1 MVYFQITRVG
11 YDCGEEKENC
21 KKYPNHCIDCV
32 KTQLKKYSLDTDQN
46 IKITLIDSEEKRIQM
61 FQDLIWQKFLDVL
74 NIKHIILISKDSGL
88 LVIDYPI
95 SGAGVDIELLSGF
108 IQANITFSE
117 RSTELNLYTGY
128 EQNKIFYEFQ
138 YQNFNILLKNGEFLR
153 VAMVLDNKASDSL
166 KTLVT
171 DFLIEYEGRYLDKI
185 GTLVRT
191 GKLEFEHTLDFF
203 IDTFNIKLVFPH
215 VLTHTFL
222 PSVLESI
229 EKNPFQK
236 AIIDLARELLAS
248 KQFFFLIN
256 LIDEVQKIVENI
268 GANRILYEIHQ
279 LIDKNVIIPT
289 TIETAENSIS
299 NYQESQAIRI
309 SNNELISPII
319 ANDNAIEELKEKA
332 KHMSEEEVTKSI
344 ASFIRK
350 AEAAEKG
357 FAYKEAQRECEKA
370 LFLATGF
377 DLKEDIGR
385 ISFMSLELDKK
396 IKELEYQYALKVG
409 EKAEKK
415 KNYIKAINYYKE
427 GLNMLEDSTMFED
440 TESRIKK
447 LEKKLTNLQK
457 HLK

>member
-11 YDCGEEKENC
+11 YDCGVDKENC
-21 KKYPNHCIDCV
+21 KDYPNLCINCV
-32 KTQLKKYSLDTDQN
+32 KTQLKKYSLDITQN

-74 NIKHIILISKDSGL
+74 NIKHIVLLAKDSGL

-117 RSTELNLYTGY
+117 RSNATNHNTGF
-128 EQNKIFYEFQ
+128 EQKKVFYDFQ

-166 KTLVT
+166 KSLVT
-171 DFLIEYEGRYLDKI
+171 DFLIDYEGRYLDKI
-185 GTLVRT
+185 GALVRT
-191 GKLEFEHTLDFF
+191 GMLEFDHTINFF

-215 VLTHTFL
+215 ILTHTFL
-222 PSVLESI
+222 PGVIESI
-229 EKNPFQK
+229 EKNPLQK

-256 LIDEVQKIVENI
+256 LIDEVQKIVNI

-279 LIDKNVIIPT
+279 LIDKEVIIPT

-299 NYQESQAIRI
+299 NYRESQAIRI
-309 SNNELISPII
+309 ANNELISPII
-319 ANDNAIEELKEKA
+319 ANDDAINELKEKA
-332 KHMSEEEVTKSI
+332 KYMSEEEVKSSI
-344 ASFIRK
+344 GSFIKK

-370 LFLATGF
+370 LYLATGF
-377 DLKEDIGR
+377 DLKDDIGR

-396 IKELEYQYALKVG
+396 IKELELEYALKVG
-409 EKAEKK
+409 EKAAKK

-427 GLNMLEDSTMFED
+427 GLIILEDSSIFED
-440 TESRIKK
+440 SVSRIKK